1 MKKKTIKKAEN
12 IVKRQLDRKI
22 IDSSVNKLNNIRRVF
37 VDELN
42 KLKFELYSL
51 KEDIRLMKGW
61 SSDIENHKKQLEEL
75 LKNLFGRYNDKSAAT
90 EIQEIIKI
98 KEKVLE
104 NRGYKDKNTILMKE
118 KKLNLNKYREYYS
131 EYKEQ
136 FL

>member
-61 SSDIENHKKQLEEL
+61 SSDIEN
-75 LKNLFGRYNDKSAAT
+75 DKSAAT

>member
-75 LKNLFGRYNDKSAAT
+75 PKNLFGRYNDSQLPRK
-90 EIQEIIKI
+90 
-98 KEKVLE
+98 
-104 NRGYKDKNTILMKE
+104 Y
-118 KKLNLNKYREYYS
+118 KKL
-131 EYKEQ
+131 
-136 FL
+136 

>member
-75 LKNLFGRYNDKSAAT
+75 PKNLFGRYNDKSAAT
-90 EIQEIIKI
+90 EIQEIIKV
-98 KEKVLE
+98 KY
-104 NRGYKDKNTILMKE
+104 YKCLSASVI
-118 KKLNLNKYREYYS
+118 
-131 EYKEQ
+131 
-136 FL
+136 